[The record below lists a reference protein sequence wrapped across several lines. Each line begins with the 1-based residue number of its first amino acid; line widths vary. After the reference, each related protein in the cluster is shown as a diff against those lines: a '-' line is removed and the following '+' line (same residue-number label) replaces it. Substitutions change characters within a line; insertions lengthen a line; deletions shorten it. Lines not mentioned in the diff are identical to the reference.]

1 LNMVLTKLFGTKSER
16 ETKKLVPLINE
27 INQFYETLSSKSDE
41 DLANRTHELRE
52 IVINTQETKKESLPD
67 NISRQE
73 QQDAILKVEQDA
85 LDSIMVESF
94 ALVKETCRRMCGSS
108 WRVSGQDTVWEM
120 IPYDVQI
127 MGAVTLHRGKVTE
140 MKTGEG
146 KTLVATM
153 PIFLNA
159 LTGRGVHVITVN
171 DYLAQRD
178 AEWMG
183 EVYKRLGLTVGF
195 ILNSMDNVQRREM
208 YNRDITYGTNN
219 EFGFDYLRDNMSL
232 QKEDLV
238 QRDHAYAVV
247 DEVDSVLIDE
257 ARTPLIISGTIDAP
271 VDDTFQKLK
280 PDVQQLVKKQ
290 SALVSNLVRE
300 AQKYLD
306 EDDEDNAGLKLLQA
320 SRGMPK
326 HRQVM
331 KIFQET
337 GMLKLSQDIE
347 GMHIRDKK
355 MHEVD
360 DDLYFSIDEKSHVM
374 DITEKGRNLLSPEN
388 PETFIIPDLGEM
400 LNEIDEQN
408 DLNDIE
414 KEQEKE
420 KAHQL
425 HAERSG
431 TIHNF
436 NQLLRAFTMYEKDV
450 DYVVQEGK
458 VMIVDEF
465 TGRVLPG
472 RRYSDGLH
480 QALEAKENVRIE
492 RETQT
497 LATITIQNYSRLYD
511 KLAGMTGTAET
522 EAEELGSIY
531 RLDVTVMPTNRPLA
545 RDDRDDLVYKTKR
558 EKYNAAIE
566 EISECHHRGQ
576 PVLVG
581 TITVEV
587 SELLSRMLKRKNIP
601 HNVLNA
607 KQHKS
612 EAEIVARAGQPGAVT
627 IATNMAGRGTDIK
640 LGNGVKELGGLHII
654 GTERHES
661 RRIDLQL
668 RGRSG
673 RQGDPGSS
681 RFYLSLE
688 DDLMR
693 LFGSDR
699 VASIMDRMGIEEGE
713 VISAGMVTKAIGN
726 AQKKVEVRNF
736 GIRKHLLEYDDVM
749 NQQRKVVYDIRR
761 QALSGKNMYDT
772 VLQIIDDFIMDEVEA
787 QAEMG
792 PPDLWDWDHL
802 KQVFASHLM
811 LDGSYERI
819 KNTFNKDDFTADE
832 AGDWVLSETQ
842 AIYKARESL
851 LPPEMIRGFERFVI
865 LRTIDEKW
873 KDHLYAMDQLREGIN
888 LRAYGQKNPL
898 LEYKS
903 EGFKLFQEMMADM
916 NATTVQRLFRT
927 QIQGVTEQPQP
938 QAQDRSVRNVQMQ
951 HQDTTGMG
959 FAGQPEPQQKANQPQ
974 QVRTP
979 IIVGKKI
986 GRNEKVMVKSPDG
999 KQIEIKYKKL
1009 QHYLNQGFTQV

>member
-1 LNMVLTKLFGTKSER
+1 M
-16 ETKKLVPLINE
+16 
-27 INQFYETLSSKSDE
+27 
-41 DLANRTHELRE
+41 
-52 IVINTQETKKESLPD
+52 
-67 NISRQE
+67 
-73 QQDAILKVEQDA
+73 
-85 LDSIMVESF
+85 
-94 ALVKETCRRMCGSS
+94 
-108 WRVSGQDTVWEM
+108 
-120 IPYDVQI
+120 
-127 MGAVTLHRGKVTE
+127 
-140 MKTGEG
+140 
-146 KTLVATM
+146 
-153 PIFLNA
+153 
-159 LTGRGVHVITVN
+159 
-171 DYLAQRD
+171 
-178 AEWMG
+178 
-183 EVYKRLGLTVGF
+183 
-195 ILNSMDNVQRREM
+195 
-208 YNRDITYGTNN
+208 
-219 EFGFDYLRDNMSL
+219 
-232 QKEDLV
+232 
-238 QRDHAYAVV
+238 
-247 DEVDSVLIDE
+247 
-257 ARTPLIISGTIDAP
+257 
-271 VDDTFQKLK
+271 
-280 PDVQQLVKKQ
+280 
-290 SALVSNLVRE
+290 
-300 AQKYLD
+300 
-306 EDDEDNAGLKLLQA
+306 
-320 SRGMPK
+320 
-326 HRQVM
+326 
-331 KIFQET
+331 
-337 GMLKLSQDIE
+337 
-347 GMHIRDKK
+347 
-355 MHEVD
+355 
-360 DDLYFSIDEKSHVM
+360 
-374 DITEKGRNLLSPEN
+374 
-388 PETFIIPDLGEM
+388 
-400 LNEIDEQN
+400 
-408 DLNDIE
+408 
-414 KEQEKE
+414 
-420 KAHQL
+420 
-425 HAERSG
+425 
-431 TIHNF
+431 
-436 NQLLRAFTMYEKDV
+436 
-450 DYVVQEGK
+450 
-458 VMIVDEF
+458 
-465 TGRVLPG
+465 
-472 RRYSDGLH
+472 
-480 QALEAKENVRIE
+480 
-492 RETQT
+492 
-497 LATITIQNYSRLYD
+497 
-511 KLAGMTGTAET
+511 
-522 EAEELGSIY
+522 
-531 RLDVTVMPTNRPLA
+531 
-545 RDDRDDLVYKTKR
+545 
-558 EKYNAAIE
+558 
-566 EISECHHRGQ
+566 
-576 PVLVG
+576 
-581 TITVEV
+581 
-587 SELLSRMLKRKNIP
+587 
-601 HNVLNA
+601 
-607 KQHKS
+607 
-612 EAEIVARAGQPGAVT
+612 
-627 IATNMAGRGTDIK
+627 
-640 LGNGVKELGGLHII
+640 GGLHII

-772 VLQIIDDFIMDEVEA
+772 VLQIIDDFILDEVEA

-927 QIQGVTEQPQP
+927 QILGVTEQP

-959 FAGQPEPQQKANQPQ
+959 FAGQPEPQQKTNQPQ

-979 IIVGKKI
+979 ITVGKKI
-986 GRNEKVMVKSPDG
+986 GRNEKVMVKSLDG

>member
-1 LNMVLTKLFGTKSER
+1 MNMVLTKLFGTKSER

-52 IVINTQETKKESLPD
+52 IVINSKETKKESLPD

-73 QQDAILKVEQDA
+73 RQDSILKVEQDV
-85 LDSIMVESF
+85 LDSIMVESY

-108 WRVSGQDTVWEM
+108 WRVSGHDTVWEM

-290 SALVSNLVRE
+290 STLVSNLVRE

-347 GMHIRDKK
+347 AMHIRDKI

-497 LATITIQNYSRLYD
+497 LATITIQNYFRLYD

-581 TITVEV
+581 TISVEV

-819 KNTFNKDDFTADE
+819 KNAFNKDDFTADE

-888 LRAYGQKNPL
+888 LRAYGQKDPL

-927 QIQGVTEQPQP
+927 QIQGVTEQPQ
-938 QAQDRSVRNVQMQ
+938 AKDRSVRNVQMQ

-979 IIVGKKI
+979 ITVGKKI

>member
-1 LNMVLTKLFGTKSER
+1 MVLTKLFGTKSER

-52 IVINTQETKKESLPD
+52 IVINSKETKKESLPD

-73 QQDAILKVEQDA
+73 RQDSILKVEQDV
-85 LDSIMVESF
+85 LDSIMVESY

-108 WRVSGQDTVWEM
+108 WRVSGHDTVWEM

-497 LATITIQNYSRLYD
+497 LATITIQNYFRLYD

-927 QIQGVTEQPQP
+927 QIQGVTEQPQ
-938 QAQDRSVRNVQMQ
+938 AQDRSVRNVQMQ

-979 IIVGKKI
+979 ITVGKKI

>member
-1 LNMVLTKLFGTKSER
+1 MVLAKLFGTKSDR
-16 ETKKLVPLINE
+16 EVKKLRPSIDR
-27 INQFYETLSSKSDE
+27 INQLFESLSSKTDE
-41 DLANRTHELRE
+41 DLVARTNELKE
-52 IVINTQETKKESLPD
+52 FVINARFEKEKSLSSAMD
-67 NISRQE
+67 K
-73 QQDAILKVEQDA
+73 QQRSNEILKAEQGA
-85 LDSIMVESF
+85 LGLIMEEAF
-94 ALVKETCRRMCGSS
+94 AIVKETSRRMCGSS
-108 WRVSGQDTVWEM
+108 WRVSGQQINWEM
-120 IPYDVQI
+120 VPYDVQLF
-127 MGAVTLHRGKVTE
+127 GAITLHNGKVAE

-153 PIFLNA
+153 PIYLNA

-183 EVYKRLGLTVGF
+183 EVYKRLGLSVGY

-208 YNRDITYGTNN
+208 YQRDITYGTNN
-219 EFGFDYLRDNMSL
+219 EFGFDYLRDNMAL
-232 QKEDLV
+232 HRDDKV
-238 QRDHAYAVV
+238 QRGHAFAVV

-271 VDDTFQKLK
+271 VDETFTTLK
-280 PDVQQLVKKQ
+280 PGVQQLVKKQ
-290 SALVSNLVRE
+290 SQLVSDLVRE
-300 AQKYLD
+300 AQKFLD
-306 EDDEDNAGLKLLQA
+306 KDDEDNAGLKLLQA
-320 SRGMPK
+320 QRGMPK
-326 HRQVM
+326 NRQVM
-331 KIFQET
+331 KIFQEP
-337 GMLKLSQDIE
+337 GMLKLAQDIE
-347 GMHIRDKK
+347 SIYTRDKK
-355 MHEVD
+355 MQEVD
-360 DDLYFSIDEKSHVM
+360 DDLYFAIDEKSHVM
-374 DITEKGRNLLSPEN
+374 DITEKGRSLLSPDD
-388 PETFIIPDLGEM
+388 PDTFIIPDLGE
-400 LNEIDEQN
+400 LLLEIEERH
-408 DLNDIE
+408 DLSSIQ

-436 NQLLRAFTMYEKDV
+436 NQLLRAYTLYEKDV
-450 DYVVQEGK
+450 EYVLQEGK

-497 LATITIQNYSRLYD
+497 LATITIQNYFRLYD
-511 KLAGMTGTAET
+511 KLSGMTGTAET

-531 RLDVTVMPTNRPLA
+531 GLDVTVIPTHRPIS

-558 EKYNAAIE
+558 EKYNAAID
-566 EISECHHRGQ
+566 EIEDCHRRGQ
-576 PVLVG
+576 PTLVG
-581 TITVEV
+581 TISVEI

-612 EAEIVARAGQPGAVT
+612 EAEVVARAGQKGAVT

-640 LGNGVKELGGLHII
+640 LADGIKELGGLHII

-673 RQGDPGSS
+673 RQGDNGSS

-693 LFGSDR
+693 LFSSDR
-699 VASIMDRMGIEEGE
+699 VAAIMDRMGIEEGE
-713 VISAGMVTKAIGN
+713 VISARMVTRAISN

-749 NQQRKVVYDIRR
+749 NQQRQVVYDIRN
-761 QALSGKNMYDT
+761 QALAGENMQDG
-772 VLQIIDDFIMDEVEA
+772 VFQILDDFILDEIELQSGEVNVEF
-787 QAEMG
+787 
-792 PPDLWDWDHL
+792 WDWDHL
-802 KQVFASHLM
+802 KQRFASHLM
-811 LDGSYERI
+811 VDATLEKIYKDMG
-819 KNTFNKDDFTADE
+819 KNDLTAE
-832 AGDWVLSETQ
+832 EVGDWILERSKSV
-842 AIYKARESL
+842 YKARESL
-851 LPPEMIRGFERFVI
+851 VPESIIRDFERFVI

-903 EGFKLFQEMMADM
+903 EGFKMFQEMMADM
-916 NATTVQRLFRT
+916 NSVTIQRLFRT
-927 QIQGVTEQPQP
+927 QIQGMEN
-938 QAQDRSVRNVQMQ
+938 QAPESSTSVRNVKVS

-959 FAGQPEPQQKANQPQ
+959 FQGQPQSQQGNQPQ

-979 IIVGKKI
+979 IKTQEKV
-986 GRNEKVMVKSPDG
+986 GRNVKIIVRGPSG
-999 KQIEIKYKKL
+999 EEIEIKNKKL
-1009 QHYLNQGFTQV
+1009 QFYLNKGYTQV

>member
-1 LNMVLTKLFGTKSER
+1 
-16 ETKKLVPLINE
+16 
-27 INQFYETLSSKSDE
+27 
-41 DLANRTHELRE
+41 
-52 IVINTQETKKESLPD
+52 
-67 NISRQE
+67 
-73 QQDAILKVEQDA
+73 
-85 LDSIMVESF
+85 
-94 ALVKETCRRMCGSS
+94 
-108 WRVSGQDTVWEM
+108 
-120 IPYDVQI
+120 
-127 MGAVTLHRGKVTE
+127 
-140 MKTGEG
+140 
-146 KTLVATM
+146 
-153 PIFLNA
+153 
-159 LTGRGVHVITVN
+159 
-171 DYLAQRD
+171 
-178 AEWMG
+178 
-183 EVYKRLGLTVGF
+183 
-195 ILNSMDNVQRREM
+195 
-208 YNRDITYGTNN
+208 
-219 EFGFDYLRDNMSL
+219 
-232 QKEDLV
+232 
-238 QRDHAYAVV
+238 
-247 DEVDSVLIDE
+247 
-257 ARTPLIISGTIDAP
+257 
-271 VDDTFQKLK
+271 
-280 PDVQQLVKKQ
+280 
-290 SALVSNLVRE
+290 
-300 AQKYLD
+300 
-306 EDDEDNAGLKLLQA
+306 
-320 SRGMPK
+320 MPK

-497 LATITIQNYSRLYD
+497 LATITIQNYFRLYD

-819 KNTFNKDDFTADE
+819 RNTFNKDDFTADE
-832 AGDWVLSETQ
+832 TGDWVLSETQ

-888 LRAYGQKNPL
+888 LRAYGQKDPL

-903 EGFKLFQEMMADM
+903 EGFKLFQEMIADM

-927 QIQGVTEQPQP
+927 QIQGVTEQP

-979 IIVGKKI
+979 ITVGKKI